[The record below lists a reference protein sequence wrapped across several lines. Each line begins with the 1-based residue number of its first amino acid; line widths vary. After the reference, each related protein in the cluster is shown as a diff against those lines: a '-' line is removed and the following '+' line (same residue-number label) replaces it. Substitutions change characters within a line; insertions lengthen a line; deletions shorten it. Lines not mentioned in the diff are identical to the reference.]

1 MARVKVIYASKHG
14 STREIAEAI
23 TDELRAAG
31 QAATCV
37 PAGEVHGLGDCDA
50 VVLGSAVYMG
60 RWRHEAKHV
69 LRRHGPALEAM
80 PFWVFSSGPVGDPAE
95 EQEGAEKWLEPRR
108 VIERAEELGVR
119 EHVVFGGSVSRDP
132 HGFVERSM
140 ARNTPEEFQD
150 RRDWEQIRAWA
161 RNIAAELGALVT

>member
-1 MARVKVIYASKHG
+1 MPRVKVIYATKHG

-31 QAATCV
+31 QAAACV
-37 PAGEVHGLGDCDA
+37 PAGEVYGLGDCDA

-60 RWRHEAKHV
+60 RWRREAKHV
-69 LRRHGPALEAM
+69 LRRHGPALAAM

-95 EQEGAEKWLEPRR
+95 EDEGDNRWLEPRR
-108 VIERAEELGVR
+108 VMERAEELGVR
-119 EHVVFGGSVSRDP
+119 EHVVFGGVISKEP
-132 HGFVERSM
+132 HGFIERGM
-140 ARNTPEEFQD
+140 ARDTPEEFQD

-161 RNIAAELGALVT
+161 RNIAEELGVPVM